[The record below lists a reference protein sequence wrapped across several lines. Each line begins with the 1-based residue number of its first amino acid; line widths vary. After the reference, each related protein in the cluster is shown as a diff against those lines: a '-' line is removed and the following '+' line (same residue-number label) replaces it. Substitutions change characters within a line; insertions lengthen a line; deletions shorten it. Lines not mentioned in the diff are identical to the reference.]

1 MAEKITLPAVLE
13 RYELK
18 YLIPMSYVEPITQFI
33 SPYCDYDY
41 FSLQA
46 KDEDYFYRVNS
57 LYFDTRSYE
66 FLKQRLWGRDTRFN
80 MRVRNYGEGKEP
92 PYFMEIKHKTGT
104 YVKKYRAT
112 IQGEEWPCILTDAQ
126 FRLAETDTGSNRR
139 NKDLFMRLAQTYAIE
154 PKIYTQYIRRAFFST
169 VDDYARVTMDRNMK
183 YRPQDIYRSDRN
195 LYDLQPDDTLI
206 NYDDETVYAKYTW
219 SQGSVILELK
229 CYVGQVPTW
238 MVDLITF
245 FELKQES
252 FSKYVTSSLV
262 AHYNNDIGYLAES
275 RPTWSYGDD

>member
-1 MAEKITLPAVLE
+1 MSEKITLPDVLE

-18 YLIPMSYVEPITQFI
+18 YLIPMSYVEPITKFL
-33 SPYCDYDY
+33 SPYCQHDY
-41 FSLQA
+41 FSLKA
-46 KDEDYFYRVNS
+46 KDENYFYPVNS
-57 LYFDTRSYE
+57 LYFDTRNYE
-66 FLKQRLWGRDTRFN
+66 FLKQRLWGRHSRFN
-80 MRVRNYGEGKEP
+80 MRVRTYGAGDKG

-112 IQGEEWPCILTDAQ
+112 IQEEEWPNILTHAQ
-126 FRLAETDTGSNRR
+126 FRATENDSGSNRR
-139 NKDLFMRLAQTYAIE
+139 NKELFMRLADTYAIE

-183 YRPQDIYRSDRN
+183 YRTQDIYHN
-195 LYDLQPDDTLI
+195 TGNPYDLRPDNTLI
-206 NYDDETVYAKYTW
+206 NYDNETVYANYTW

-238 MVDLITF
+238 MVDLIVF

-252 FSKYVTSSLV
+252 FSKYVMSSLV
-262 AHYNNDIGYLAES
+262 AHYSNGIGYLAES

>member
-18 YLIPMSYVEPITQFI
+18 YLIPMSYVEPITQFL
-33 SPYCDYDY
+33 SPYCQLDY
-41 FSLQA
+41 FSTQA
-46 KDEDYFYRVNS
+46 HEEDHFYAVNS

-66 FLKQRLWGRDTRFN
+66 FLKQRLWGRDSRFN
-80 MRVRNYGEGKEP
+80 MRVRTYGEGNKP

-104 YVKKYRAT
+104 FVKKYRAT
-112 IQGEEWPCILTDAQ
+112 IQGEDWPSILTDTQ
-126 FRLAETDTGSNRR
+126 FRIPETDAGTNRR
-139 NKDLFMRLAQTYAIE
+139 NKDLFMRLAHTYAIE

-183 YRPQDIYRSDRN
+183 YRPQDIYHNTGDQ
-195 LYDLQPDDTLI
+195 YDLRPDDALV
-206 NYDDETVYAKYTW
+206 NYDNETVYTKYTW
-219 SQGSVILELK
+219 SEGSVILELK

-262 AHYNNDIGYLAES
+262 AHYNNDIGYLTES